1 MLKIP
6 LVLSYNQHPAC
17 QTVCIALDVTN
28 TATISRAFD
37 EVEEK
42 LGRNVS
48 VLVNNAGI
56 AGPKAFLELEEHDW
70 DSVVDTNLKGAVFVA
85 REAARRMVSFDFRLE
100 IK

>member
-1 MLKIP
+1 M
-6 LVLSYNQHPAC
+6 
-17 QTVCIALDVTN
+17 
-28 TATISRAFD
+28 
-37 EVEEK
+37 
-42 LGRNVS
+42 S

-85 REAARRMVSFDFRLE
+85 REAARRMVSFEFRLE